1 MTLRDD
7 GTLDVR
13 EQELLD
19 LWSTFC
25 QDRYAATFIPP
36 GVESAD
42 EFSNWLSRF
51 WKGEE
56 TIRETRAKASAIWSR
71 RDLGLYS
78 WERELLQ
85 LWGQYAAQDGATDF
99 VRVGLNAAHRFA
111 DWLANREPESRA
123 HVEELDLSVR
133 AFNLLRS
140 RDMRFIDQVDLDRL
154 GDPVGEKVK
163 AEIAEKLGRWRGDD
177 GTAGVPSRL

>member
-1 MTLRDD
+1 L
-7 GTLDVR
+7 
-13 EQELLD
+13 
-19 LWSTFC
+19 
-25 QDRYAATFIPP
+25 
-36 GVESAD
+36 AD

-51 WKGEE
+51 WKSEE
-56 TIRETRAKASAIWSR
+56 TIRETRAKALAHWSR
-71 RDLGLYS
+71 GDLGLYS
-78 WERELLQ
+78 WERDLIQ
-85 LWGQYAAQDGATDF
+85 LWGQYSAQDGAADF
-99 VRVGLNAAHRFA
+99 VQVGLNAAHRFA

-140 RDMRFIDQVDLDRL
+140 RDMRFIDQVDLGLL
-154 GDPVGEKVK
+154 GDPLGAKVK